1 MPDSGPETPAPPD
14 PEDVERIEEIAD
26 LQGDA
31 MPIDQD
37 AFLEPDEF
45 EKHREPTQTELDR
58 GESVPDREGDLGL
71 ASTFDLLAAEELREG
86 ETDDPDVATEEG
98 LTYVP
103 PSDPP
108 TRADE
113 EEAGG
118 VEIAAGA
125 GVSAFSDPYDD
136 DHESELLSDEPD
148 LTARIRD
155 ALESDAA
162 TTELADRL
170 IIGTRGSTVV
180 VRGVVDDIDDGD
192 NIASV
197 IERVAGVDEVI
208 DQTELAGG

>member
-1 MPDSGPETPAPPD
+1 MSDSRPETPRPPD
-14 PEDVERIEEIAD
+14 PDDIARIEEIAD

-37 AFLEPDEF
+37 AFLDPDEF

-108 TRADE
+108 IRADE
-113 EEAGG
+113 EEPGG
-118 VEIAAGA
+118 IEIAAGA
-125 GVSAFSDPYDD
+125 AVSALSEPYDE
-136 DHESELLSDEPD
+136 DHESELLSDESD

-155 ALESDAA
+155 ALEADAA
-162 TTELADRL
+162 TTDLADRL
-170 IIGTRGSTVV
+170 IIGTRARRWSCAGSSTTSTTATTS
-180 VRGVVDDIDDGD
+180 R
-192 NIASV
+192 
-197 IERVAGVDEVI
+197 R
-208 DQTELAGG
+208 